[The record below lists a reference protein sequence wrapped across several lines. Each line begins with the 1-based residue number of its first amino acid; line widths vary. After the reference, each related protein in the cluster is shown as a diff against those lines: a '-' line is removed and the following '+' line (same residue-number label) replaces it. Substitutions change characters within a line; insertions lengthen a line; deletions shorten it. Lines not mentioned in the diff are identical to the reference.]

1 MTEQCI
7 NGSSKEETKFILE
20 HLPIAEVPSTKSA
33 VLLDKL
39 VELLKRYNIDP
50 HKIKLCFWME
60 LTPCL
65 ARSQISRNK
74 SKIWF
79 HI

>member
-39 VELLKRYNIDP
+39 VELLKRYNTDP
-50 HKIKLCFWME
+50 HRIRLLFLDGTKSMSVEKSDIQ
-60 LTPCL
+60 
-65 ARSQISRNK
+65 RQI
-74 SKIWF
+74 
-79 HI
+79 